1 MVSLDFEHLV
11 LSPINL
17 RNQLGVLIKTEI
29 ENAKKGKPAFI
40 QLKLNSLVD
49 NDLIVKLYKASNA
62 GVKIKLIVRGI
73 CCLVPGVKGYS
84 ENIQAISILDKFL
97 EHTRIFIFGNDD
109 QPKYY
114 IASADWMAR
123 NLDRRIEVCC
133 PIYSKDLQNEIL
145 NFMDTQFTDNVKARI
160 LDKDLLN
167 KYQKTDSIREIRT
180 QFEMYNYYQKQLER

>member
-1 MVSLDFEHLV
+1 MKVKLICV
-11 LSPINL
+11 GKTIN
-17 RNQLGVLIKTEI
+17 NYLIEGEKEYIQRLNHYNSVEKIEIPEI

-114 IASADWMAR
+114 NAFHLEVQEVTQGNSELKASPS
-123 NLDRRIEVCC
+123 C
-133 PIYSKDLQNEIL
+133 
-145 NFMDTQFTDNVKARI
+145 
-160 LDKDLLN
+160 
-167 KYQKTDSIREIRT
+167 KYQRASGPI
-180 QFEMYNYYQKQLER
+180 LC

>member
-11 LSPINL
+11 LPPINL

-29 ENAKKGKPAFI
+29 ENAKKVKPAFI

>member
-29 ENAKKGKPAFI
+29 ENAKKVKPAFI